1 MSVVG
6 EYNRRF
12 DADLAVAVLDSA
24 GIEAVI
30 VSDTNPETGNASL
43 SAGGYKVVVQ
53 HELIEDASALLSAS
67 HIDIDERDRRFA
79 DRSPLIRWGV
89 YLVLVAMAGPIV
101 ALALIEAEWLL
112 NRLFP

>member
-43 SAGGYKVVVQ
+43 SAGGYKVVVRD
-53 HELIEDASALLSAS
+53 EIIDDASALLSAS
-67 HIDIDERDRRFA
+67 HVDIDERDRRFA

-89 YLVLVAMAGPIV
+89 SLVLVAMAGPII
-101 ALALIEAEWLL
+101 ALALIEAVWLL
-112 NRLFP
+112 DRLFP